1 MNSAGKTYTQAYNL
15 NSTSSVEIKL
25 TARMLSPD
33 PFVQNASST
42 QNYNRYS
49 YCMNNPLKYTDPS
62 GYYYLA
68 DLTWVEIDP
77 ELIDQSNNAFIS
89 GGDFDGISSV
99 IKNRLGWLSSYLGED
114 PEKTINLKPVE
125 ITAKR
130 IIRRS
135 GMINFYD
142 PTGDYYDALLSEEDK
157 ITLQKSIELYADPK
171 IKIQGYSKITIK
183 NPLGKK
189 EIIFNFYSKVQLAVV
204 NHYKGILEL
213 TTTTDGTMVGIK
225 NNVTVSSGV
234 SFDGKNYLV
243 SISSQ
248 ITDNT
253 SYGVDFTIDKSL
265 ANDAAQAVGIVILM
279 FACPEYAIPRY
290 ALIRL

>member
-15 NSTSSVEIKL
+15 NSTSSVELGL

-42 QNYNRYS
+42 QNFNRYS
-49 YCMNNPLKYTDPS
+49 YFMNNPLKYTDPS

-99 IKNRLGWLSSYLGED
+99 IKNRIGWLSSYLGED
-114 PEKTINLKPVE
+114 PGKTVNLKPVE
-125 ITAKR
+125 IKAKPFR
-130 IIRRS
+130 KYH
-135 GMINFYD
+135 YD

-171 IKIQGYSKITIK
+171 IKIQGYSNITIK

-189 EIIFNFYSKVQLAVV
+189 EIIFDFNTYVQLAVV
-204 NHYKGILEL
+204 NNYKGILEF
-213 TTTTDGTMVGIK
+213 TTTADGTMVGIK
-225 NNVTVSSGV
+225 KNVTVSSGV

-265 ANDAAQAVGIVILM
+265 ANDAAQAACIAIQYGLM
-279 FACPEYAIPRY
+279 LAFPEYKIIQY
-290 ALIRL
+290 ALKFL